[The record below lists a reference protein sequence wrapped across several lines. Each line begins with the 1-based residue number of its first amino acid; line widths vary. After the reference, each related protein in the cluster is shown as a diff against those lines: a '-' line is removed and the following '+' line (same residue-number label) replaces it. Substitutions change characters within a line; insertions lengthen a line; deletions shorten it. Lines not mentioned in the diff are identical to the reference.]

1 MQNYLIKNI
10 SLVNEGKTRVADLLI
25 QNGRIE
31 KIADQISPAFAVTE
45 INGEGKYLLP
55 GVIDDQVHFREPGL
69 THKATIYT
77 EARAAVAGGV
87 TSFMEMPNTLPP
99 AFTQELLEQK
109 YAIGARS
116 SLANYSFYM
125 GTSND
130 NAEEA
135 LRTNDKKK
143 DVCGIKI
150 FMGSSTGNLLVD
162 NYLTLDRLF
171 RDSEVLI
178 ATHCED
184 EKIIRQN
191 LERIKKEN
199 RELTAADHP
208 LIRDEEACFESSLT
222 AIQFAKKYGSRLH
235 VFHLS
240 TEKEMQLFSNL
251 LPLEE
256 KRITTEV
263 CVHHLHFS
271 SDDYATLGN
280 RIKCNPAIKAPHNR
294 EALWKALLDDR
305 LDLIATDHAP
315 HTLEEKGLVRN
326 ADGSLSPIGGDG
338 AHAGSGRSGGGSGA
352 HAAGGSAYERAHA
365 GLPLVQ
371 HSLLLMLHY
380 VKEGR
385 ISLEKVVE
393 KMSHAVAT
401 CFRIEERGYIREG
414 YFADLV
420 IVDMG
425 QPSTVLGPSGGH
437 PSAAVRVH
445 RSTAEEQ
452 GLPQARPGNILYKC
466 GWSPLEGFNFPAS
479 VTHTFVNGH
488 LVYGKEGFDES
499 QWGRRLSFTP

>member
-1 MQNYLIKNI
+1 MRNYLIKNI
-10 SLVNEGKTRVADLLI
+10 SIVNEGKIIRADLLLK
-25 QNGRIE
+25 NGRIE
-31 KIADQISPAFAVTE
+31 KIGTALTAPYTVTE
-45 INGEGKYLLP
+45 INGEGKHLLP

-99 AFTQELLEQK
+99 AFTQDLLEQK

-130 NAEEA
+130 NADEA
-135 LRTNDKKK
+135 LRTNERKK
-143 DVCGIKI
+143 DICGIKI

-162 NYLTLDRLF
+162 NYLTLDKLF
-171 RDSEVLI
+171 RESEVLI

-184 EKIIRQN
+184 ERIIRHN
-191 LERIKKEN
+191 LERI
-199 RELTAADHP
+199 RQDGHVLVAADHP
-208 LIRDEEACFESSLT
+208 RIRDEEACFESSLT
-222 AIQFAKKYGSRLH
+222 AIQFAQKHGSRLH

-240 TEKEMQLFSNL
+240 TEKEMQLFGNL

-256 KRITTEV
+256 KRITAEV
-263 CVHHLHFS
+263 CVHHLHFT
-271 SDDYATLGN
+271 SDDYAVLGN
-280 RIKCNPAIKAPHNR
+280 RIKCNPAIKAPDNR

-315 HTLEEKGLVRN
+315 HTLEEKGLVRQE
-326 ADGSLSPIGGDG
+326 DGSLVALGDSAG
-338 AHAGSGRSGGGSGA
+338 AGSGVAGSGA
-352 HAAGGSAYERAHA
+352 HGAGGSAYEKAHA

-393 KMSHAVAT
+393 KMSHAVAK
-401 CFRIEERGYIREG
+401 CFRIAERGYIREG

-420 IVDMG
+420 IVDLERPSRVT
-425 QPSTVLGPSGGH
+425 PST
-437 PSAAVRVH
+437 
-445 RSTAEEQ
+445 
-452 GLPQARPGNILYKC
+452 ILYKC
-466 GWSPLEGFNFPAS
+466 GWSPLEGFGFPAT

-488 LVYGKEGFDES
+488 LVYGNEGFNES
-499 QWGRRLSFTP
+499 QWGMRLSFDV